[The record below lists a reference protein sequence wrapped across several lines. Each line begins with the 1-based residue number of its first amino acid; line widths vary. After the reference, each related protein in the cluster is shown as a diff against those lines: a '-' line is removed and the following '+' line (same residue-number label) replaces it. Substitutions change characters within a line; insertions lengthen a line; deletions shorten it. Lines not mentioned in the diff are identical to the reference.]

1 LRTEAGL
8 SASRACQIVGISRSR
23 YYAVKTPS
31 KPDPSQARRRKE
43 AADEA
48 LLKRIRVICG
58 DHPFWGYRRVWAW
71 LRFREHY
78 QVNKK
83 RIYRLMRQ
91 ADLLVK
97 KRPKPAKRTPRSK
110 PKATRPK
117 QYWGIDMTKFLVE
130 SVGWVYLV
138 IVLDWYTKKI
148 VGYDIS
154 LRSRR
159 QEWEAAL
166 DRALQAEFP
175 DGVRGQGLRLVSDN
189 GSQVT
194 STGFIKSMALLDI
207 DQIFTSYNNP
217 KGNAETERMIRTI
230 KEEVIWLE
238 EFASFSEAKEKIGPW
253 IEQDYNQ
260 LYPHSALGYRS
271 PVEFEAMLRY
281 QAKAA

>member
-1 LRTEAGL
+1 M
-8 SASRACQIVGISRSR
+8 
-23 YYAVKTPS
+23 
-31 KPDPSQARRRKE
+31 
-43 AADEA
+43 
-48 LLKRIRVICG
+48 
-58 DHPFWGYRRVWAW
+58 
-71 LRFREHY
+71 
-78 QVNKK
+78 NKK
-83 RIYRLMRQ
+83 RIYRLMRE

-97 KRPKPAKRTPRSK
+97 KRPKPATRTPRSK

-117 QYWGIDMTKFLVE
+117 QYWGIDMTKFLVP
-130 SVGWVYLV
+130 SVGWVFLV

-207 DQIFTSYNNP
+207 EQIFTSYNNP
-217 KGNAETERMIRTI
+217 RGNAETERMIRTI

-238 EFASFSEAKEKIGPW
+238 EFASFSEAKETISRW
-253 IEQDYNQ
+253 IEQDYNV
-260 LYPHSALGYRS
+260 LYPHSALGYLS
-271 PVEFEAMLRY
+271 PVEFEARLAY